1 MTTARNTDKDFIL
14 VEGKSS
20 RIIKSAEDV
29 RIKQIAVI
37 RFMAPS
43 LGVRL
48 LKTAI
53 LNIHPARSSKLKRSA
68 KQTETH
74 IKNCLAPELP
84 DENNVVF
91 GMPERLTI
99 QDVVN
104 TSKIAIIPKIK
115 TDFVYLALL

>member
-1 MTTARNTDKDFIL
+1 MIIARNTDKDFIL
-14 VEGKSS
+14 AEGKSR
-20 RIIKSAEDV
+20 RIIKSVETV

-74 IKNCLAPELP
+74 IKNCLTPELS
-84 DENNVVF
+84 DENNFVF
-91 GMPERLTI
+91 GMPERLTYPGS
-99 QDVVN
+99 VSY
-104 TSKIAIIPKIK
+104 THLTLPTK
-115 TDFVYLALL
+115 

>member
-1 MTTARNTDKDFIL
+1 
-14 VEGKSS
+14 
-20 RIIKSAEDV
+20 
-29 RIKQIAVI
+29 
-37 RFMAPS
+37 MAPS

-74 IKNCLAPELP
+74 IKNCLAPELS

-91 GMPERLTI
+91 GMPERLTY
-99 QDVVN
+99 
-104 TSKIAIIPKIK
+104 AGYCE
-115 TDFVYLALL
+115 YLKNSNNFKN